1 MNELKNHKALW
12 TRKEEQDLIF
22 ELNNDNTLK
31 IIAEKHNRSENA
43 IKLRLASMIQKE
55 VDKGTVK
62 KKILT
67 AFNITDE
74 MMSNLLEFKRRFED
88 SKTTSSSPA
97 TSGSAVATSLILEK
111 LNEIDTKLC
120 THEKYLKSLYKK
132 IQNK

>member
-55 VDKGTVK
+55 V
-62 KKILT
+62 
-67 AFNITDE
+67 
-74 MMSNLLEFKRRFED
+74 
-88 SKTTSSSPA
+88 
-97 TSGSAVATSLILEK
+97 
-111 LNEIDTKLC
+111 
-120 THEKYLKSLYKK
+120 
-132 IQNK
+132 

>member
-12 TRKEEQDLIF
+12 TRKEEQDLLF

-55 VDKGTVK
+55 LDKGTVK
-62 KKILT
+62 KKILST
-67 AFNITDE
+67 FNITDE
-74 MMSNLLEFKRRFED
+74 MMSNLLEFKKRFE
-88 SKTTSSSPA
+88 STSSSPA
-97 TSGSAVATSLILEK
+97 ASGGAMATNLILDK
-111 LNEIDTKLC
+111 LNDIDAKLS

>member
-62 KKILT
+62 KKILS

-74 MMSNLLEFKRRFED
+74 MMSNLLECKRRFED
-88 SKTTSSSPA
+88 SKTTSSPA

>member
-55 VDKGTVK
+55 VEKGTVK
-62 KKILT
+62 KK
-67 AFNITDE
+67 F
-74 MMSNLLEFKRRFED
+74 
-88 SKTTSSSPA
+88 
-97 TSGSAVATSLILEK
+97 
-111 LNEIDTKLC
+111 
-120 THEKYLKSLYKK
+120 
-132 IQNK
+132 